1 MNRAVKISAAIGSA
15 LLVIVAVAVGLA
27 IASIGGG
34 DDAASSDQGN
44 RSGQQFPGSG
54 PPGGAPPS
62 GADQEAFQAFRDC
75 LAKQGVELPDPRS
88 QGGQP
93 PSGFDPNDPNLQ
105 KAFSACRGELPEGAG
120 PP

>member
-1 MNRAVKISAAIGSA
+1 MNRRVKLFAAIGGA
-15 LLVIVAVAVGLA
+15 ALVIVAVAVGLA

-34 DDAASSDQGN
+34 DDAASSDG
-44 RSGQQFPGSG
+44 RSRPGQQSPGNG

-62 GADQEAFQAFRDC
+62 RANREAFQAVQDC
-75 LAKQGVELPDPRS
+75 LAKHGVELPDPRG

-93 PSGFDPNDPNLQ
+93 PSGFDPNDPDLQ
-105 KAFSACRGELPEGAG
+105 EAFSACRDELPAGVG